1 MTSTQPR
8 NSSEWQLYRVLQ
20 RANLLPYYD
29 TFIGQ
34 GGDDVQQ
41 LCEAGEDEFLEIMA
55 LVGMASK
62 PLHVRRLQKAL
73 QEWVS
78 NPAVFQN
85 PMAVSVGPLLGSSN
99 AVSVTMGG
107 VMTPVRDPPQ
117 PQQSIIYTSQHSSP
131 VSAAVWTP
139 QLQPAQQPQQPL
151 QQPPAPPSQPVQ
163 QPPLTPSPQHQV
175 TVVTPVKLQ
184 PPPQSSP
191 VPPPISISPGLTNT
205 PTSSSGG
212 SVQGD
217 FKVESFTVPMSSEA
231 TSELSTS
238 TSPVP
243 TPVLVESQINSIAE
257 AAAKLAQELPLFE
270 TKRLNMKKLINREI
284 MAVMQMPEDDP
295 NRMEELRKYA
305 AIYGRFDSKRKGEK
319 PMSLH
324 EISVNEASAQLC
336 RHRVALLTR
345 REDLFPL
352 ARQIVKNS
360 GYQYS
365 KGHSRYKASDVI
377 VPMTSAKRTRFDP
390 LYIKVEKERYTNL
403 NQELLLITQRQE
415 DLKAQLQTAK
425 ETGGVDTEVYRSI
438 QVELEQTT
446 VRQLQLLS
454 EQNEIIQKHKRLQEE
469 DMQSGSSSPRGDNS
483 GDMDE
488 FNLMVRSQLYTTQM
502 ASGLLQETLF
512 DEGLRIAQQYGMA
525 DFAQELK
532 QMHPTG
538 EDSNEGE
545 SGEGEGNTN
554 SNGVKATEN
563 GQSPKNNGDSVSS
576 AETPKVLPIKLATT
590 NGTDFKV
597 KTEPIDPV
605 EMNGS

>member
-78 NPAVFQN
+78 NPAAFQN
-85 PMAVSVGPLLGSSN
+85 PMAVSVNPLLGTSN
-99 AVSVTMGG
+99 AAVNVTMGG
-107 VMTPVRDPPQ
+107 VMTPVRDPQ

-139 QLQPAQQPQQPL
+139 QLQPAQQQS
-151 QQPPAPPSQPVQ
+151 APPSQPVQ
-163 QPPLTPSPQHQV
+163 PPPLTPSPQHQV
-175 TVVTPVKLQ
+175 TVVTPVKPQ

-191 VPPPISISPGLTNT
+191 VPTPISISPGPNQT

-217 FKVESFTVPMSSEA
+217 FKVETFPMTT
-231 TSELSTS
+231 TSEGAPEISAS

-257 AAAKLAQELPLFE
+257 AAAKLAQELPMFE

-284 MAVMQMPEDDP
+284 MAVMQMSEDDP

-365 KGHSRYKASDVI
+365 KGHSRASDVV

-390 LYIKVEKERYTNL
+390 LYIKLEKERITNL
-403 NQELLLITQRQE
+403 SQELLLINQRQE

-425 ETGGVDTEVYRSI
+425 EAGSVDSEVNRSL
-438 QVELEQTT
+438 QAELEQTN
-446 VRQLQLLS
+446 VRQLQLLA

-469 DMQSGSSSPRGDNS
+469 DLQSGSSSPRGDNS

-488 FNLMVRSQLYTTQM
+488 FNMMVRSQLYTAQIPG
-502 ASGLLQETLF
+502 GLMNDTLF

-532 QMHPTG
+532 QMHPVG
-538 EDSNEGE
+538 EDSNE

-554 SNGVKATEN
+554 GVKPTEN

-576 AETPKVLPIKLATT
+576 VEKPKLLPIKLATT
-590 NGTDFKV
+590 NGTDFAV
-597 KTEPIDPV
+597 KTEPVDPV
-605 EMNGS
+605 EVNGS

>member
-78 NPAVFQN
+78 NPAAFQN
-85 PMAVSVGPLLGSSN
+85 PMAVSVGPLLGTSN

-107 VMTPVRDPPQ
+107 VMTPVRDPQ

-139 QLQPAQQPQQPL
+139 QLQPAQQQQ
-151 QQPPAPPSQPVQ
+151 QPAPPSQPVQ
-163 QPPLTPSPQHQV
+163 QPPPLTPSPQHQV
-175 TVVTPVKLQ
+175 TVVTPVKPQ

-191 VPPPISISPGLTNT
+191 APPPISISPGPNPT

-217 FKVESFTVPMSSEA
+217 FKSESFSVPM
-231 TSELSTS
+231 TSEGTPELSSS

-257 AAAKLAQELPLFE
+257 AAAKLAQELPMFE

-284 MAVMQMPEDDP
+284 MAVMQMSEDDP

-336 RHRVALLTR
+336 RHRVSLLTR

-365 KGHSRYKASDVI
+365 KGHSRASDVV

-390 LYIKVEKERYTNL
+390 LYVKLEKERITNL
-403 NQELLLITQRQE
+403 SQELLLITQRQD

-425 ETGGVDTEVYRSI
+425 ESGGVDSEVYRSL
-438 QVELEQTT
+438 QSELEQTT

-454 EQNEIIQKHKRLQEE
+454 EQNEIVQKHKRLSEE
-469 DMQSGSSSPRGDNS
+469 DLQSGSSSPREDNS

-488 FNLMVRSQLYTTQM
+488 FNLMVRSQLYTTQIPG
-502 ASGLLQETLF
+502 GLMQDTLF

-532 QMHPTG
+532 QMHPV
-538 EDSNEGE
+538 EDSSE
-545 SGEGEGNTN
+545 SGEGDGNTN
-554 SNGVKATEN
+554 GVKPTEN
-563 GQSPKNNGDSVSS
+563 GKSPKNNGDSVS
-576 AETPKVLPIKLATT
+576 TVDKPKLLPIKLATT
-590 NGTDFKV
+590 NGTDFTV
-597 KTEPIDPV
+597 KTEPVDSV
-605 EMNGS
+605 EVNGS

>member
-78 NPAVFQN
+78 NPAAFQN
-85 PMAVSVGPLLGSSN
+85 PMAVSVGPMLGTSN
-99 AVSVTMGG
+99 AVNVTMGG
-107 VMTPVRDPPQ
+107 VMTPVRDPQ

-139 QLQPAQQPQQPL
+139 QLQPTQPQPQPQQPQPQ
-151 QQPPAPPSQPVQ
+151 QQPSAPPAQPVQ
-163 QPPLTPSPQHQV
+163 PPPLTPSPQHQV
-175 TVVTPVKLQ
+175 TVVTPIK
-184 PPPQSSP
+184 PPSQTSP
-191 VPPPISISPGLTNT
+191 NPPISISPGPNQT

-217 FKVESFTVPMSSEA
+217 FKTESFSLPTGTSEA
-231 TSELSTS
+231 TPDISTS

-257 AAAKLAQELPLFE
+257 AAAKLAQELPMFE

-284 MAVMQMPEDDP
+284 MAVMQMSEDDP

-365 KGHSRYKASDVI
+365 KGHSRASGIV

-390 LYIKVEKERYTNL
+390 LYIKLEKERITNL
-403 NQELLLITQRQE
+403 SQELLLITQRQE

-425 ETGGVDTEVYRSI
+425 ESSDVESEMFKSLQT
-438 QVELEQTT
+438 ELEQTT
-446 VRQLQLLS
+446 VRQLQLLA
-454 EQNEIIQKHKRLQEE
+454 EQTEMIQKHKRLQEE
-469 DMQSGSSSPRGDNS
+469 DLQSGSSSPRGDNS
-483 GDMDE
+483 GDLDD
-488 FNLMVRSQLYTTQM
+488 FNMMVRSQLYATPG
-502 ASGLLQETLF
+502 GLMQDTLF

-532 QMHPTG
+532 QMHPVG
-538 EDSNEGE
+538 EDSNE
-545 SGEGEGNTN
+545 SGEGDSNTN
-554 SNGVKATEN
+554 GVEPTEN
-563 GQSPKNNGDSVSS
+563 GQSPKNNGDSVSTV
-576 AETPKVLPIKLATT
+576 EKPKLLPIKLATT
-590 NGTDFKV
+590 NGTDFAV
-597 KTEPIDPV
+597 KSEPVDSV
-605 EMNGS
+605 EVNGS